1 MTFNLEAFLTAA
13 KDRADEAVRL
23 RRRRAE
29 YNAFMESQTWDN
41 MRRRKLE
48 RSRYRCEQCGD
59 TKDLQVHHLNY
70 ERFGGD
76 ERMTDLQVLC
86 KPCHN
91 RAHKRK
97 F

>member
-1 MTFNLEAFLTAA
+1 MTFSLEAFLTAA

-23 RRRRAE
+23 RRRQAK

-48 RSRYRCEQCGD
+48 RSRYRCEQCGA
-59 TKDLQVHHLNY
+59 TEDLQVHHLNY
-70 ERFGGD
+70 DRFGGN
-76 ERMTDLQVLC
+76 ELFTDLQVLC

-91 RAHKRK
+91 RAHGRK